1 MSKFYI
7 EKNNIF
13 NNAIH
18 ICRDESRHIM
28 KVLRYKI
35 DDLITLFDSDGMTY
49 ECIIKSYENEEITVE
64 IIEKIEN
71 NNLETI
77 KIVLAQAVLK
87 SKKMD
92 FVIQKST
99 ELGIARIIPFFSS
112 RTIPKWSI
120 PKCLDKAEHW
130 RKIVK
135 ASVKQS
141 GIRKMPSVDNI
152 TSYDEIISSD
162 LKMNKILLYEKERTV
177 SFKKIINTIMFPA
190 DILIV
195 VGPEGGFTIEEVF
208 RAKENGFLTTGMG
221 NLILRAE
228 TVPISV
234 LSILQYEA
242 GNLGFDDC

>member
-7 EKNNIF
+7 EKNNVF
-13 NNAIH
+13 KNTIH
-18 ICRDESRHIM
+18 ICRDESKHIM

-35 DDLITLFDSDGMTY
+35 DDIITLFDSDGMTY
-49 ECIIKSYENEEITVE
+49 ECIIKSYENEKITSE

-71 NNLETI
+71 NNSKTS
-77 KIVLAQAVLK
+77 KIVLVQAVLK

-99 ELGIARIIPFFSS
+99 ELGISRIIPFLSS
-112 RTIPKWSI
+112 RTIPKWTAA
-120 PKCLDKAEHW
+120 KCIDKAEHW
-130 RKIVK
+130 RNIVK

-152 TSYDEIISSD
+152 VSYDEIISSD
-162 LKMNKILLYEKERTV
+162 FNMNKILLYEKERKV
-177 SFKKIINTIMFPA
+177 SFKEIIKTITFPSE
-190 DILIV
+190 ILIM
-195 VGPEGGFTIEEVF
+195 VGPEGGFTIEEVS
-208 RAKENGFLTTGMG
+208 RAADSGFLTTGMG

-242 GNLGFDDC
+242 GNLGFDGS